1 MLKNYVQGN
10 MADYDFD
17 YSMKFCTVYFVFC
30 KIFMES

>member
-10 MADYDFD
+10 MVDYHFD
-17 YSMKFCTVYFVFC
+17 YSMKSYVVDFVFC